1 MDSTPEVYMSHSI
14 RRRDFL
20 IAAVSTVG
28 FAASTGAVGGSQAG
42 GPDPDFHVY
51 LAFGQ
56 SNMEGYPGI
65 EPQDKAGV
73 DKRFQMLAAVDFA
86 SPVRKKGEWYDAVPP
101 LCRTSTGLCP
111 ADYFGRT
118 MAARMPQR
126 FTIGVVNVAV
136 AGCKIELFNKDTYE
150 AYAASAPVWM
160 TGIIKEYGGNP
171 YQHLV
176 DMAKLAQKRGAI
188 KGILLHQ
195 GESNTNDKDWPNKVA
210 KVYGDLIRDLSL
222 RTENVPLLAGETVNA
237 DQQGATASMNAII
250 AELPKVVSN
259 SYVIS
264 SRGCE
269 CRPDHLHFTPAGYR
283 ELGKRYAEKMLEVA
297 SVRGV

>member
-1 MDSTPEVYMSHSI
+1 MKRNDKLPKENLC
-14 RRRDFL
+14 RRDFL
-20 IAAVSTVG
+20 IAAAAGTVG
-28 FAASTGAVGGSQAG
+28 FASSTRATGSPQARDF
-42 GPDPDFHVY
+42 DPNFHVY

-65 EPQDKAGV
+65 EPQDKTGV

-86 SPVRKKGEWYDAVPP
+86 SMGRKKGEWYDAAPP

-118 MAARMPQR
+118 MVAQMPAR

-150 AYAASAPVWM
+150 SYAATAPAWM
-160 TGIIKEYGGNP
+160 TNIIKEYGGNP

-176 DMAKLAQKRGAI
+176 DMAKLAQKRGVI

-195 GESNTNDKDWPNKVA
+195 GESNTNDKDWPTKVA
-210 KVYGDLIRDLSL
+210 KIYGDLVRDLSL
-222 RTENVPLLAGETVNA
+222 KAENVPILAGETVNA
-237 DQQGATASMNAII
+237 DQQGATASVNTII
-250 AELPKVVSN
+250 AELPKVIPN

-264 SRGCE
+264 SKGCE
-269 CRPDHLHFTPAGYR
+269 CRSDHLHFTAAGYR
-283 ELGKRYAEKMLEVA
+283 ELGKRYAEKMLQLA
-297 SVRGV
+297 